1 MISSS
6 RLLPLGIKVLGLAG
20 IAAIIFSAYASS
32 ADIQSSYAQS
42 QLLGEPATTIEPVTA
57 TNTTTALAQSNASS
71 EIVLEGNRITST
83 SDGNQSIMDLDAAR
97 QQYLSVWDDTPFS
110 SQFDVFIEEGSNL
123 GYGVYREHIPANIFR
138 PGETIVLYVEPVAFG
153 HHPIVINPAVG
164 STGSNNNVTTLYLI
178 NMTADYIISDS
189 RGSEL
194 QRVEDLPVGELISHR
209 QNLEMFLTLTLS
221 QEQPFPIG
229 DYILKYVIHDQVT
242 GQSFQIEKRITID
255 NDAAVSSSSTPTLP
269 AEEEEDNSAQPV
281 TP

>member
-1 MISSS
+1 MIPSS

-20 IAAIIFSAYASS
+20 IAAIIFSAYAGS
-32 ADIQSSYAQS
+32 AGIQSSYAQS
-42 QLLGEPATTIEPVTA
+42 QLLGEPATA
-57 TNTTTALAQSNASS
+57 TNTTALAQSNASS
-71 EIVLEGNRITST
+71 ELVLEGKRITST
-83 SDGNQSIMDLDAAR
+83 SDANQNIMDLDAAR
-97 QQYLSVWDDTPFS
+97 QQYLSVWENAPFS

-138 PGETIVLYVEPVAFG
+138 QGETIVLYVEPVGFG
-153 HHPIVINPAVG
+153 HQPIVIDRSMG

-189 RGSEL
+189 RGLEL

-229 DYILKYVIHDQVT
+229 DYILKYIIHDQVT

-255 NDAAVSSSSTPTLP
+255 SGAVVSSSSTPTLST
-269 AEEEEDNSAQPV
+269 EEEDDSAQPV